1 MRAVLLAAGR
11 GKRLGSTSPKVLIE
25 IAGKTLLERH
35 LVHMHEAGITAL
47 TIVVGFE
54 QQQIR
59 SALDR
64 MSAPFPIDL
73 IENPDFVRGSILSLQ
88 VAAKAGRLDQ
98 GGIWMDADVL
108 YPAELLRRLVASR
121 HENCLLIDASSEES
135 GEEMMVGFRHE
146 RANKIARRVGP
157 NWDLA
162 GESVG
167 FAKAGP
173 AAMRVVRR
181 LLDDEIA
188 AGRLDQE
195 YEAAMDKAFAE
206 VAFGCERVDDL
217 PWTEIDFPSDVEK
230 AIGLL
235 PRMQQP
241 HARAHSPSRRPA
253 FSDA

>member
-1 MRAVLLAAGR
+1 MKAVLLAAGR
-11 GKRLGSTSPKVLIE
+11 GKRLGSTSPKVLTE
-25 IAGKTLLERH
+25 IGGKTLLERH
-35 LVHMHEAGITAL
+35 LANMQEAGITSL

-54 QQQIR
+54 QGQIR
-59 SALDR
+59 TALASLSA
-64 MSAPFPIDL
+64 AFPIDL

-88 VAAKAGRLDQ
+88 VATRAGKLRD

-108 YPAELLRRLVASR
+108 YPSELLRRLVTSR
-121 HENCLLIDASSEES
+121 HDNALLIDASSEES
-135 GEEMMVGFRHE
+135 GEEMMVGFRHD

-162 GESVG
+162 GETVG

-173 AAMRVVRR
+173 AAMRVLERI
-181 LLDDEIA
+181 LDDEVA

-206 VAFGCERVDDL
+206 VAFGFERVDDL
-217 PWTEIDFPSDVEK
+217 PWTEIDFQADIEK
-230 AIGLL
+230 ALGLL
-235 PRMQQP
+235 PRIEGR
-241 HARAHSPSRRPA
+241 ARVAHERPV